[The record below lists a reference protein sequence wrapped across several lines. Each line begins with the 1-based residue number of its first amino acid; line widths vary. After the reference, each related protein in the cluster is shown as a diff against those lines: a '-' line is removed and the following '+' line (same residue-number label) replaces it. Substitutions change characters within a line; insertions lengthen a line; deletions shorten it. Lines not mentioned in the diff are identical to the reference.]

1 MVFTLIDHRNDA
13 IKCSRKLKWNHEPQ
27 AGKMWSICFYSN
39 IYFSLVVASQAT
51 FFMLFFVFLLYLC
64 SFMHQL
70 TEISPHMLKIGS
82 SLSMLRSKIFLR
94 KTKNKT
100 TGTAWPV
107 TSFPWSIL
115 WQTIT
120 LDQSTQ
126 NLLSYGKKAY
136 EPEQMSWMIFFFL
149 FLLQRPSGSRKA
161 KSNWTV
167 WKSKQGN

>member
-13 IKCSRKLKWNHEPQ
+13 VKCSRKLKWNHEPQ

-82 SLSMLRSKIFLR
+82 SLSMLRSKIIF
-94 KTKNKT
+94 TKNQKQNNRHY
-100 TGTAWPV
+100 V
-107 TSFPWSIL
+107 TCYVISMIY
-115 WQTIT
+115 T
-120 LDQSTQ
+120 LTDHNS
-126 NLLSYGKKAY
+126 
-136 EPEQMSWMIFFFL
+136 
-149 FLLQRPSGSRKA
+149 RPISAREFA
-161 KSNWTV
+161 
-167 WKSKQGN
+167 

>member
-82 SLSMLRSKIFLR
+82 SLSMLRSKIIF
-94 KTKNKT
+94 TKNQKRNNRHY
-100 TGTAWPV
+100 V
-107 TSFPWSIL
+107 TCYVISMIY
-115 WQTIT
+115 T
-120 LDQSTQ
+120 LTDHNS
-126 NLLSYGKKAY
+126 
-136 EPEQMSWMIFFFL
+136 
-149 FLLQRPSGSRKA
+149 RPINA
-161 KSNWTV
+161 KFA
-167 WKSKQGN
+167 